1 MRQSVK
7 EMVVTEEAENGF
19 FPTPPEVAE
28 LLLSDINWHYIQD
41 VLEPSAGK
49 GNLVFTVAQKSWE
62 VHGNK
67 WGDISSRISVDC
79 IEYDPYLRSVLQYE
93 FGGQRLKELWD
104 TVPREDRGYELR
116 KKHPTEAA
124 QINPRRAIDFR
135 IIHDDFL
142 TCDTRKA
149 YHLIVMNPP
158 FSNGDAHLL
167 KAIQMQERY
176 GGKIRCILNAETLLN
191 PYTNQRRVLKKKL
204 DQYNA
209 EVTFHENAFSHAER
223 QTDARIA
230 IIKIDIPKP
239 THNST
244 IYDRLKRAAEVKSAP
259 ASEVHDLTVTDFMEQ
274 IVSNYN
280 VEVDAGLEL
289 IREYEAMCPYIL
301 TSMNP
306 GDHYCSSILDLSLSG
321 GSAADRQVSVNSYL
335 KAVRR
340 KYWEA
345 LFTNKKF
352 VGTLTTNIREK
363 YYKMVDKMVDYDF
376 TLYNIQQIAQEMN
389 AEMCKGIQDTIVAL
403 FDQMTSEHAWYPEC
417 SKNVHYFNGWKTNQV
432 HKINSKVILPINGLF
447 SSYSWERDEF
457 NSSKAESTISDI
469 EKVFDYLD
477 GNMTAH
483 VDLHE
488 VIQAAKKTGT
498 TKNIPCKYFSVTIY
512 KKGTMHLKFN
522 NQRLVDRFNIYC
534 CQRKGWLPPS
544 YGKASY
550 TDLDA
555 ESKAVVDSFDG
566 NGKEGSGA
574 DRYNQVIREASY
586 FLAEP
591 TRKVLAL
598 GAGDNERS

>member
-1 MRQSVK
+1 MGRIK
-7 EMVVTEEAENGF
+7 DMVVTEEAENGF
-19 FPTPPEVAE
+19 FPTPKDVAE
-28 LLLSDINWHYIQD
+28 KLLEGINWHYIQD

-49 GNLVFTVAQKSWE
+49 GDLVFAVGQKSWGI
-62 VHGNK
+62 HGNK
-67 WGDISSRISVDC
+67 WGDISTKINVDC
-79 IEYDPYLRSVLQYE
+79 IEFDPYLRSVLQYE

-104 TVPREDRGYELR
+104 SVPRQERGYELNAKR
-116 KKHPTEAA
+116 PTQAA
-124 QINPRRAIDFR
+124 EINPRRAIDFR

-176 GGKIRCILNAETLLN
+176 GGMVRCILNADTILN
-191 PYTNQRRVLKKKL
+191 PYTNQRKALKKKL
-204 DQYNA
+204 EQYGA
-209 EVTFHENAFSHAER
+209 EVAFHDNAFSHAER
-223 QTDARIA
+223 KTDARIA
-230 IIKIDIPKP
+230 IIKINIPQPK
-239 THNST
+239 HSST
-244 IYDRLKRAAEVKSAP
+244 IYDRLKRAAEVQSAP
-259 ASEVHDLTVTDFMEQ
+259 ASEVQDLTVADFMGQ
-274 IVSNYN
+274 IVANYN

-289 IREYEAMCPYIL
+289 IREFEAMKPYIL
-301 TSMNP
+301 TSLNA
-306 GDHYCSSILDLSLSG
+306 DEKYRSCILSLSVS
-321 GSAADRQVSVNSYL
+321 GSRSSSLSTNEYV

-363 YYKMVDKMVDYDF
+363 YYKMVDKMADYDF

-389 AEMCKGIQDTIVAL
+389 AEMSKGIQDTIVAL

-417 SKNVHYFNGWKTNQV
+417 AKNVHYFDGWKTNQV

-447 SSYSWERDEF
+447 SSYSWQRDEF

-477 GNMTAH
+477 GNMTAP
-483 VDLHE
+483 VDLHA
-488 VIQAAKKTGT
+488 VIQAAKATGA
-498 TKNIPCKYFSVTIY
+498 TKNIQCKYFSVTIY

-534 CQRKGWLPPS
+534 CQKKGWLPPS

-550 TDLDA
+550 TDMDA
-555 ESKAVVDSFDG
+555 EAKAVVDSFDG
-566 NGKEGSGA
+566 DGKEGSGA
-574 DRYNQVIREASY
+574 EKYNQVIREASY
-586 FLAEP
+586 YLGEP
-591 TRKVLAL
+591 TRTILAL
-598 GAGDNERS
+598 GVGA

>member
-1 MRQSVK
+1 MGRIK
-7 EMVVTEEAENGF
+7 DMVVTEEAENGF
-19 FPTPPEVAE
+19 FPTPKDVAE
-28 LLLSDINWHYIQD
+28 KLLEGINWHYIQD

-49 GNLVFTVAQKSWE
+49 GDLVFAVGQKSWGI
-62 VHGNK
+62 HGNK
-67 WGDISSRISVDC
+67 WGDISTKINVDC
-79 IEYDPYLRSVLQYE
+79 IEFDPYLRSVLQYE

-104 TVPREDRGYELR
+104 SVPRQERGYELNAKR
-116 KKHPTEAA
+116 PTQAA
-124 QINPRRAIDFR
+124 EINPRRAIDFR

-176 GGKIRCILNAETLLN
+176 GGMVRCILNAETILN
-191 PYTNQRRVLKKKL
+191 PYTNQRKALKKKL
-204 DQYNA
+204 EQYGA
-209 EVTFHENAFSHAER
+209 EVAFHDNAFSHAER
-223 QTDARIA
+223 KTDARIA
-230 IIKIDIPKP
+230 IIKINIPQPK
-239 THNST
+239 HSST
-244 IYDRLKRAAEVKSAP
+244 IYDRLKRAAEVQSAP
-259 ASEVHDLTVTDFMEQ
+259 ASEVQDLTVADFMGQ
-274 IVSNYN
+274 IVANYN

-289 IREYEAMCPYIL
+289 IREFEAMKPYIL
-301 TSMNP
+301 TSLNA
-306 GDHYCSSILDLSLSG
+306 DEKYRSCILSLSVS
-321 GSAADRQVSVNSYL
+321 GSRSSSLSTNEYV

-363 YYKMVDKMVDYDF
+363 YYKMVDKMADYDF

-389 AEMCKGIQDTIVAL
+389 AEMSKGIQDTIVAL

-417 SKNVHYFNGWKTNQV
+417 AKNVHYFDGWKTNQV

-447 SSYSWERDEF
+447 SSYSWQRDEF

-477 GNMTAH
+477 GNMTAP
-483 VDLHE
+483 VDLHA
-488 VIQAAKKTGT
+488 VIQAAKATGA
-498 TKNIPCKYFSVTIY
+498 TKNIQCKYFSVTIY

-534 CQRKGWLPPS
+534 CQKKGWLPPS

-550 TDLDA
+550 TDMDA
-555 ESKAVVDSFDG
+555 EAKAVVDSFDG
-566 NGKEGSGA
+566 DGKEGSGA
-574 DRYNQVIREASY
+574 EKYNQVIREASY
-586 FLAEP
+586 YLGEP
-591 TRKVLAL
+591 IRTILAL
-598 GAGDNERS
+598 GAGA